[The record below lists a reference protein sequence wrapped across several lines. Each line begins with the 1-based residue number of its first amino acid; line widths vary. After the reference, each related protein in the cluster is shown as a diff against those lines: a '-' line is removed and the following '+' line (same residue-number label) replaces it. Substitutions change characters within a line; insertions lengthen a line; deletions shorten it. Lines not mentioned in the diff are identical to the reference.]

1 MMDKTPNPGKV
12 RIYSLSTC
20 AHCAALKKM
29 LHQHGIAYDF
39 IDIDLM
45 AREERQQFLKEIAP
59 YNPQKTFPI
68 IIVNNKAIVGFRREL
83 IERELGIK

>member
-1 MMDKTPNPGKV
+1 MMDGSTPPAQV

-20 AHCAALKKM
+20 THCAALKRM
-29 LHQHGIAYDF
+29 LHQHGIAYEF

-59 YNPQKTFPI
+59 YNPQRIFPI
-68 IIVNNKAIVGFRREL
+68 IIINNKAIVGFRREL
-83 IERELGIK
+83 IERELGIG

>member
-1 MMDKTPNPGKV
+1 MTNSATKPDRV
-12 RIYSLSTC
+12 RVYSLSTC

-29 LHQHGIAYDF
+29 LRRHGIDHEF
-39 IDIDLM
+39 IDVDLM
-45 AREERQQFLKEIAP
+45 VREERQRFLEEIAP

-83 IERELGIK
+83 IERELGID

>member
-1 MMDKTPNPGKV
+1 MMDGSIIPDKV

-29 LHQHGIAYDF
+29 LQQHGIAYEF

-45 AREERQQFLKEIAP
+45 TREERQQFLQEISP
-59 YNPQKTFPI
+59 YNPQKIFPI

>member
-1 MMDKTPNPGKV
+1 MTTQATNPDRV

-29 LHQHGIAYDF
+29 LRQHGIAYEF

-45 AREERQQFLKEIAP
+45 AKEERRQFLAEIAP
-59 YNPQKTFPI
+59 YNPQKTFPV

-83 IERELGIK
+83 IERELGIN